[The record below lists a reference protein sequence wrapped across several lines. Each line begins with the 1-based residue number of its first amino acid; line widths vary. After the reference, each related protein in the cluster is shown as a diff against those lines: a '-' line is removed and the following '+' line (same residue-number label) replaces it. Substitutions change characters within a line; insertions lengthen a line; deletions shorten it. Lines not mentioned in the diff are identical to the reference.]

1 MYYITP
7 ITENPYI
14 KEQIRAMTKKNS
26 QDKALPTKQHK
37 NLKRQKICADI
48 EIFLMVLF
56 LIDILC
62 GFHFILHDTDM
73 NVYYFI
79 NENIIPVI
87 YLIAYLALSVYK
99 KYPDLTSIK
108 ANFYF
113 RIYIFFLIY
122 TAFCNVLTSYHMSG
136 YILFLITGFGLAI
149 LYLAYFIYTSGK
161 ALDSFIETTTKHT
174 TNPRS

>member
-7 ITENPYI
+7 VTENPNT
-14 KEQIRAMTKKNS
+14 KEQIKAMPKEIS
-26 QDKALPTKQHK
+26 QTEVSSIKQQK
-37 NLKRQKICADI
+37 NLKRQKNCTYI
-48 EIFLMVLF
+48 EIFSMVLF

-79 NENIIPVI
+79 NENIIPVM
-87 YLIAYLALSVYK
+87 YLIAYLALSTYK
-99 KYPDLTSIK
+99 KYPDLESIQI
-108 ANFYF
+108 NFYLKF
-113 RIYIFFLIY
+113 YIFFLIF
-122 TAFCNVLTSYHMSG
+122 TAFCNVLTSYNIYGMF
-136 YILFLITGFGLAI
+136 LFLITGFGLAI

-174 TNPRS
+174 TNPKS